1 MLARI
6 AADGVLVLHLAFIAF
21 VLLGGL
27 LVLRWRHLVFLHVP
41 AVVWA
46 VFIELNGASCPLTFV
61 ENRLRSAAGMSG
73 YAGGF
78 IEHYLMRVIYPAGL
92 TRPIEFLL
100 AMVVIV
106 VNVAIYG
113 AMLRSNRERP
123 IDG

>member
-46 VFIELNGASCPLTFV
+46 VFIELSGSSCPLTFV

-78 IEHYLMRVIYPAGL
+78 IEHYLMRVIYPSGL

-100 AMVVIV
+100 AIVVIA

-113 AMLRSNRERP
+113 SMLRSNRERP